1 MAKGDL
7 TRVPLA
13 EAIRDLHV
21 RKVHGEL
28 EVARGVQRKTLLFQ
42 GGIIVHVASTL
53 PEDRLPHLL
62 SKWGLLDKEQAEKL
76 AESAKDDPAEEAR
89 QAGELLGEEGL
100 REFQRQAGRE
110 TVLHLFSW
118 KEGTLEFRK
127 MESPEGGDG
136 GMPPLDIPDLI
147 LEGVRRMAGFDAVR
161 ERLLWANPV
170 LQANTEPGVSYDAL
184 SLHPREGFIFSLLD
198 GSSDLRTV
206 LPLSPL
212 GEEETCRLLYAFLL
226 LDLVR
231 PAEAPESLRFSIRRF
246 GEEEERRGEQLEDIK
261 FKLKSV
267 YERIHEL
274 TDWQVLGLEP
284 GTPLDQVQ
292 EAHRKLMERYKP
304 DRFPEKIRKE
314 CRREL
319 DIINARIGEAIL
331 SITTQELG
339 RAASAKG
346 RKVVH
351 RGIRSKEEI
360 EEERKEL
367 RNFVRSC
374 VKRAKEAAA
383 KHDYHTAIQ
392 FIEQTLRRD
401 PENPENHALYAHY
414 LLQNPHWHKRAE
426 ASYLRALELDPDN
439 IQVNLDLAK
448 LYRRFNMK
456 SKARQLLQK
465 VLDFDPTNEDAEK
478 LLKSLGPA

>member
-21 RKVHGEL
+21 RKVTGEL
-28 EVARGVQRKTLLFQ
+28 IVARGVHRKTLQFQ
-42 GGIIVHVASTL
+42 EGRVVRVDSSLA
-53 PEDRLPHLL
+53 EDRLSHLL
-62 SKWGLLDKEQAEKL
+62 VKWGLLDKEQAEKI
-76 AESAKDDPAEEAR
+76 AQMADEDPAEEVR
-89 QAGELLGEEGL
+89 QAEELLGAEGL
-100 REFQRQAGRE
+100 REFLRQAGRE
-110 TVLHLFSW
+110 TILHLFSW

-127 MESPEGGDG
+127 LEGAG
-136 GMPPLDIPDLI
+136 GGTMPPLDIPDLV

-170 LQANTEPGVSYDAL
+170 FKANSSSPSFYDDL

-198 GSSDLRTV
+198 GTSDIRTV
-206 LPLSPL
+206 LPLSPM

-226 LDLVR
+226 LDLIR
-231 PAEAPESLRFSIRRF
+231 PAEAPEDLRFSIRRF

-331 SITTQELG
+331 SITTHELG
-339 RAASAKG
+339 RAAGAG
-346 RKVVH
+346 GGKVVH

-360 EEERKEL
+360 EEERKET
-367 RNFVRSC
+367 RNFIRDC
-374 VKRAKEAAA
+374 IRRAKAAAA

-392 FIEQTLRRD
+392 FVEQTLRRD

-426 ASYLRALELDPDN
+426 AAFLRALELDPDN
-439 IQVNLDLAK
+439 IQVRIQLAM
-448 LYRRFNMK
+448 LYKRFNMK
-456 SKARQLLQK
+456 AKARQHLQK
-465 VLDFDPTNEDAEK
+465 VLELDPTNEDAEREM
-478 LLKSLGPA
+478 KSVR